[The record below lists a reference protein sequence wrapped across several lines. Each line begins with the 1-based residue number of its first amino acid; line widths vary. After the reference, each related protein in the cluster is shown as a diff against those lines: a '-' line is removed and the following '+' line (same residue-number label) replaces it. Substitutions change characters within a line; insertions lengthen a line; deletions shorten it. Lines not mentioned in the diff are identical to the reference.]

1 MSFKILSKI
10 IVNRLMHIMEY
21 IISPYQYGLIN
32 SRRIHDSN
40 IVAQEILHSIHRTM
54 GKQGCFVMKIYL
66 AKAYEKLNWSF
77 LDKVIHEVRLPDK
90 MKSIIMEAI
99 SSVKMTFL

>member
-1 MSFKILSKI
+1 MKHELQDFEQNYCESSHAYYGL
-10 IVNRLMHIMEY
+10 H
-21 IISPYQYGLIN
+21 YGLIN

-40 IVAQEILHSIHRTM
+40 IVSQEILHSIHRTM

-77 LDKVIHEVRLPDK
+77 LDKVIYEVRLPEK

-99 SSVKMTFL
+99 SSVQMTVL